1 MELIVKS
8 QSILA
13 IAVCVAFFSAG
24 ESTFAGK
31 FNRVLNIG
39 DAAPK
44 FAKLVGTDGK
54 LHSSEDFKQADVL
67 VVAFICN
74 HCPIAQM
81 YEKRFIQL
89 VKDYDKKGVKLIAVG
104 CSQLP
109 SDNLDAMKSHAKER
123 GFNFPYVFDG
133 DQKTGKAFGA
143 TSTPHVFVIG
153 KTRKIEYMG
162 AFDDDEN
169 PNKVE
174 EAYVRDAIDSLLAG
188 KKPDVTESRQRGC
201 PIRYSVSVD

>member
-1 MELIVKS
+1 MKHKPFLP
-8 QSILA
+8 
-13 IAVCVAFFSAG
+13 IAVFAACLCVGSSA
-24 ESTFAGK
+24 FAGK
-31 FNRVLNIG
+31 FNRVLDIG

-44 FAKLVGTDGK
+44 IDKLIGTDDK
-54 LHSSEDFKQADVL
+54 PHSSDDFKQADVL

-89 VKDYDKKGVKLIAVG
+89 VKDFDKKGVKLIAVS
-104 CSQLP
+104 CSKLK

-123 GFNFPYVFDG
+123 GFNFTYVYDPG
-133 DQKTGKAFGA
+133 QTTGKAFGA

-153 KTRKIEYMG
+153 KNRKIEYMG

-169 PNKVE
+169 PSKVE
-174 EAYVRDAIDSLLAG
+174 EHYVRDAVTALLAG
-188 KKPDVTESRQRGC
+188 KKPEIAESRQRGC
-201 PIRYSVSVD
+201 PIRYSASTD